1 MFTGAKITC
10 SHWQAVAN
18 ISKRR
23 EKLHLHDY
31 NAVLQLQ
38 LPPMQLLKFFARIQL
53 LKQVKNATNDAPRNA
68 DNLHVL
74 AGTVDVV
81 DGIGNSI
88 IVGLAQ
94 RHHTLL
100 VTSHSTHVTR
110 DTSNVACHTSQATRY
125 LSTQLQCLQNK
136 VVNLLYL
143 RQSVVALGVHWVCF
157 DVFWD
162 CWNCVEG
169 ARAPCARLTHAAAA
183 GGIVKK
189 HGSTTKRELQMK
201 FRPRPSKIH
210 NHIRTC
216 KSALVLRSI

>member
-1 MFTGAKITC
+1 MPASSCKNKVKTAT
-10 SHWQAVAN
+10 
-18 ISKRR
+18 
-23 EKLHLHDY
+23 HDASLY
-31 NAVLQLQ
+31 
-38 LPPMQLLKFFARIQL
+38 
-53 LKQVKNATNDAPRNA
+53 A

-88 IVGLAQ
+88 IVGLAR
-94 RHHTLL
+94 RHHTLH
-100 VTSHSTHVTR
+100 VKSHTSHVTR
-110 DTSNVACHTSQATRY
+110 DTPNAACHTSQASRY

-136 VVNLLYL
+136 VVNLLDL
-143 RQSVVALGVHWVCF
+143 RQSFVARCVHWGCF
-157 DVFWD
+157 VVFLV

-189 HGSTTKRELQMK
+189 HGSMTKRELQMK

-210 NHIRTC
+210 NHILTC